1 MKLPQEYAEYKSRI
15 TGRETVCI
23 LQAVSLCDMML
34 CNRQAAFCRLHT
46 VRKNERMS
54 LKDHEQ
60 KNK

>member
-46 VRKNERMS
+46 VRKTRGC
-54 LKDHEQ
+54 L
-60 KNK
+60 